1 MISLLSISIVL
12 KGALLSLSKER
23 ASRRTATGQALPRA
37 ILRDRRA
44 RARPSQDEV
53 REFEPDGSV
62 RSWKRANCRMRK
74 AGKIARRGGHACA
87 RFAGDLGHAVRA
99 LALILAGALPNPASA
114 QQPPPRI
121 WDVQLPTPVSDL
133 PEEEFVDPACGT
145 NGGPP
150 GLAIGTFERF
160 ERCRPEASGL
170 REIAFRYDDELEF
183 IARAARDPDAIARN
197 NAMVVLGQPV
207 TLSLLIDRSGLV
219 QGYRIF
225 TDPHADEDLRAQAYA
240 VAIAFKAR
248 FGADGWAC
256 ANMPAA
262 EGETPI
268 LGAFVKERC
277 EKAADGLAITV
288 ESRHYYKPGQAML
301 DPNTGLPMVNQFE
314 SSARLQVMRAAALG
328 K

>member
-1 MISLLSISIVL
+1 MPGRL
-12 KGALLSLSKER
+12 GPR
-23 ASRRTATGQALPRA
+23 ASRPPPPYPPPRA
-37 ILRDRRA
+37 GEGWEGAGGRDA
-44 RARPSQDEV
+44 RGP
-53 REFEPDGSV
+53 
-62 RSWKRANCRMRK
+62 
-74 AGKIARRGGHACA
+74 
-87 RFAGDLGHAVRA
+87 RFAHPTVFA
-99 LALILAGALPNPASA
+99 LALLFGSAASA
-114 QQPPPRI
+114 QQPLPRI
-121 WDVQLPTPVSDL
+121 WDVQLPGPVSDL

-150 GLAIGTFERF
+150 GLAIGSFERF
-160 ERCRPEASGL
+160 GRCRPEASGL
-170 REIAFRYDDELEF
+170 REIWFRYDDEWEL

-207 TLSLLIDRSGLV
+207 TLSLLVDRTGLV

-225 TDPHADEDLRAQAYA
+225 TDPRADEELRAQAYG

-248 FGADGWAC
+248 FGTDGWTC
-256 ANMPAA
+256 NDTPAA

-268 LGAFVKERC
+268 LGIFVKERC

-301 DPNTGLPMVNQFE
+301 DPNTGLPTVNQFE
-314 SSARLQVMRAAALG
+314 SSARLQVIRAAALG